1 MRKLLPLSE
10 DKQGPRT
17 RHGYEADLWHMA
29 VMMKSEQGAVTTGW
43 QLLQMAMCK
52 ECTSHSTLPRAP
64 NIIFY
69 TYIPHLQLTILQ

>member
-29 VMMKSEQGAVTTGW
+29 VMMKSEQGAVPTGPTAVADGYV
-43 QLLQMAMCK
+43 QRMYVTL
-52 ECTSHSTLPRAP
+52 HSTQS
-64 NIIFY
+64 
-69 TYIPHLQLTILQ
+69 H